1 MAYLDNSSTI
11 VDAILTK
18 KGRELLSRGIG
29 EFNITQ
35 FALSDDEID
44 YNLWNPSHPLGT
56 LYYGEQIEN
65 LPMLEA
71 FPDETSLMKYKL
83 VTLPKRTAKLPVISV
98 SQTQITLT
106 YTNQETTV
114 KPITVNYPTANDTFG
129 YTAILSD
136 SDAADLI
143 VSIGP
148 SVSIGAT
155 SSTDILGNISNNP
168 TIPRFISDSESARSI
183 TVIGLEFKLR
193 AKQQLYADKYATLT
207 IIANQTGGSVTIP
220 ITVKKVLENVT
231 PGLV

>member
-1 MAYLDNSSTI
+1 MSTYLDNASTV

-35 FALSDDEID
+35 FALADDEVD
-44 YNLWNPSHPLGT
+44 YNLWNPSHPNGT

-71 FPDETSLMKYKL
+71 FPDETSSMKYKL

-98 SQTQITLT
+98 NQTLITLT
-106 YTNQETTV
+106 YTNQEATIE
-114 KPITVNYPTANDTFG
+114 PITVNYPTANDTFG

-136 SDAADLI
+136 SDACDLI
-143 VSIGP
+143 VS
-148 SVSIGAT
+148 VGASAA
-155 SSTDILGNISNNP
+155 SSANAASDLANNP
-168 TIPRFISDSESARSI
+168 TIPRFISDSEASRSI
-183 TVIGLEFKLR
+183 TVIGLKFKIR
-193 AKQQLYADKYATLT
+193 AKQQLYADKYATIT

-220 ITVKKVLENVT
+220 ITIKKMLENIS
-231 PGLV
+231 PAIS